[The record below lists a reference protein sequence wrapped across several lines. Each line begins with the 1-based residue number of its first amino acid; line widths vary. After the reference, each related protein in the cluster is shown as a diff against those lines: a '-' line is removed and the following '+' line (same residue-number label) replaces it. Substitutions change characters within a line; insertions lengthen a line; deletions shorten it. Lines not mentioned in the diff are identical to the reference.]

1 MVNSRVGGT
10 AEEQVGAPVDRRV
23 QLRSQGSQGTG
34 IAVTVKEGVKGQAL
48 Q

>member
-23 QLRSQGSQGTG
+23 QLRSQGTG